1 MSGLDPAEYQALVA
15 SAGSWSARGE
25 GQIEVSGPDAHAF
38 VNRVATAD
46 LSLLPPGRFAS
57 ALLLRDDASI
67 IAPVTI
73 IRFPDYTLLRVAP
86 EVRAAVWD
94 VVLKA
99 KRGNVRLRDISD
111 DVATVAVRGPA
122 TAARLAGLLK
132 PFPEDASSVVASRFA
147 GVDVFASRVPLEG
160 PEGLDLS
167 CRTRDR
173 EALASVLASAGVTP
187 VSAPAWNLM
196 QMEWGIPRLG
206 IEIDPGD
213 TPVEAG
219 LEHLVAEGKGAPFP
233 GETALAARR
242 RAGAIKRLVGFRVP
256 TGEMPPAGAR
266 VSVSGLPV
274 DRVRSVAL
282 SPRVGV
288 IGLTAVPITA
298 QHPGTE
304 ILIEAGAQRW
314 SGVLVR
320 RPFVGRNAR
329 VEELVP

>member
-1 MSGLDPAEYQALVA
+1 MTTFAEEYQALIG

-46 LSLLPPGRFAS
+46 LSLLAPGRFIE
-57 ALLLRDDASI
+57 ALLLRDDASL
-67 IAPVTI
+67 IAQVTI
-73 IRFPDYTLLRVAP
+73 VRFPDRVLLRTGP
-86 EVRAAVWD
+86 DTRAAMWEQ
-94 VVLKA
+94 VLKA

-111 DVATVAVRGPA
+111 DVASISVRGPA

-132 PFPEDASSVVASRFA
+132 PFPEDATAVVAGRLA

-167 CRTRDR
+167 CRARDR
-173 EALASVLASAGVTP
+173 DALANALATAGVIP
-187 VSAPAWNLM
+187 VGPDAWHLM
-196 QMEWGIPRLG
+196 QIEWGVPRLG
-206 IEIDPGD
+206 IEVDPGD

-242 RAGAIKRLVGFRVP
+242 RAGAIKRLVGFRVAS
-256 TGEMPPAGAR
+256 GGLPPVAAR
-266 VSVSGLPV
+266 VSVAGLMV
-274 DRVRSVAL
+274 DRVRSVAR

-288 IGLTAVPITA
+288 IGITALPITA
-298 QHPGTE
+298 QQPGTE
-304 ILIEAGAQRW
+304 IVIEAGGDRW
-314 SGVLVR
+314 VGTIAR
-320 RPFVGRNAR
+320 RPFVGRNAG
-329 VEELVP
+329 VGEHAA